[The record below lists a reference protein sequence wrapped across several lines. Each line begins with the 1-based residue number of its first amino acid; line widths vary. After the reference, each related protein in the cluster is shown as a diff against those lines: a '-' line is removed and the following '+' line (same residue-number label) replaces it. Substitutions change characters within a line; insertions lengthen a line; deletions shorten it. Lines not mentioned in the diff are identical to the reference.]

1 MSLSTYLEEVRG
13 RSDQAKSRLAFT
25 YAVIFTA
32 IIFIIWLS
40 ALSISVTSLSRTP
53 APVETPALSTPLVA
67 SAPLTPS
74 ESWTTRVSSL
84 ASDFIDSVARGVTI
98 ALARFH

>member
-1 MSLSTYLEEVRG
+1 MSLSTYLEDVRG

-25 YAVIFTA
+25 YAALLTV
-32 IIFIIWLS
+32 IIFIIWAM

-67 SAPLTPS
+67 SAPVVPT
-74 ESWTTRVSSL
+74 ESWTSRVGSL
-84 ASDFIDSVARGVTI
+84 ATDFIDSVARGVTI
-98 ALARFH
+98 VLARFH